1 MFRGLIRCAICGC
14 IISPEHHTK
23 KSGKHY
29 VYLKCGKGKGPCSQ
43 PLVNENVILNQLD
56 MEVFDRIRIPE
67 NTLDKLKKNVR
78 DYLKQRSELDDSTKR
93 KPKSTLDRE

>member
-1 MFRGLIRCAICGC
+1 
-14 IISPEHHTK
+14 
-23 KSGKHY
+23 
-29 VYLKCGKGKGPCSQ
+29 
-43 PLVNENVILNQLD
+43 